1 MKDIKIIQVAYSFEK
16 GGAGAAARNVC
27 QILETRYDIK
37 TISALGFCSNEEFSM
52 QVKYTTWFIL
62 RVFEHLLTGFLFR
75 NFNVKQSLNLFSSP
89 RIRKLLREA
98 KPRSI
103 FHFHWINNDSI
114 SVSDLKSIPPFSLIT
129 LHDEWLIT
137 GTSHYDISSNFDP
150 RPSGKMTQ
158 YQSNIDGWL
167 RRNKAIAIHKIVNP
181 YIICP
186 SSWLRDRVVA
196 SGLFN
201 PNNIH
206 IVPNII
212 DTDVFYPCSD
222 ESELRTL
229 RTKYGVKSTDKIIC
243 FGANNAANNP
253 IKGGDLLAPVIN
265 DLATKLTDS
274 VEVIIFL
281 FGGISSPESVP
292 KNISIVNVGVVRD
305 QSVLRDIYALSDLL
319 MFLSKAE
326 AFGLVAAEAMSCGTP
341 VLGLAGT
348 SISDFVIPNLTGILV
363 DDVCAISI
371 SDEIISCIGWSD
383 IQNIEMRSNCRKHVE
398 ATFSKSAVNP
408 IYDAL
413 MENICLR
420 K

>member
-27 QILETRYDIK
+27 QILETGYDIK
-37 TISALGFCSNEEFSM
+37 TISALGFCSNEKFSM
-52 QVKYTTWFIL
+52 QVKYTIWFIL

-75 NFNVKQSLNLFSSP
+75 NFKVKQSLNLFSSP

-98 KPRSI
+98 EPKSV
-103 FHFHWINNDSI
+103 FHFHLINNDSI
-114 SVSDLKSIPPFSLIT
+114 SVSDLKNIPPFSLIT

-158 YQSNIDGWL
+158 YQSKIDGWL
-167 RRNKAIAIHKIVNP
+167 RRNKGIAIHKIVNP

-201 PNNIH
+201 PKNIH

-222 ESELRTL
+222 ESELRIL

-253 IKGGDLLAPVIN
+253 IKGG
-265 DLATKLTDS
+265 
-274 VEVIIFL
+274 
-281 FGGISSPESVP
+281 
-292 KNISIVNVGVVRD
+292 
-305 QSVLRDIYALSDLL
+305 
-319 MFLSKAE
+319 
-326 AFGLVAAEAMSCGTP
+326 
-341 VLGLAGT
+341 
-348 SISDFVIPNLTGILV
+348 
-363 DDVCAISI
+363 
-371 SDEIISCIGWSD
+371 
-383 IQNIEMRSNCRKHVE
+383 
-398 ATFSKSAVNP
+398 
-408 IYDAL
+408 
-413 MENICLR
+413 
-420 K
+420 